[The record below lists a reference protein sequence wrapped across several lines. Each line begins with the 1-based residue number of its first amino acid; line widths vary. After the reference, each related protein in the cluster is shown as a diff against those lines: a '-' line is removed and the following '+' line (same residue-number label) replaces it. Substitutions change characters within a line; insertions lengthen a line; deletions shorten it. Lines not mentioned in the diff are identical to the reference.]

1 MESYLDVYLWLEDHD
16 NAELSHEDWIEQMED
31 AVVTYNET
39 YNTNHDPKRIVRI
52 YINRQKPSNHE

>member
-1 MESYLDVYLWLEDHD
+1 
-16 NAELSHEDWIEQMED
+16 MED